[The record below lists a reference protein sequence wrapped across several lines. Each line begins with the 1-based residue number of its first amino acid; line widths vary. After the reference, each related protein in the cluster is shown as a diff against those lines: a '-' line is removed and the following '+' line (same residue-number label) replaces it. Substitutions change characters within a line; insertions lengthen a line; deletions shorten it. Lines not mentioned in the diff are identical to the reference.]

1 MAKVARQTKTTIQK
15 LLLEGTATDVLQ
27 NSCSKEFC
35 KAHRKTSSSGSL
47 FNKGAGWTCNFIKKE
62 TLVQRTLGTKYSRID
77 QVKFV
82 EDSP

>member
-47 FNKGAGWTCNFIKKE
+47 FNKGAG
-62 TLVQRTLGTKYSRID
+62 
-77 QVKFV
+77 
-82 EDSP
+82 

>member
-47 FNKGAGWTCNFIKKE
+47 FNKVLAEPATLSRKK
-62 TLVQRTLGTKYSRID
+62 L
-77 QVKFV
+77 
-82 EDSP
+82 